1 MESKGY
7 DISYVTS
14 VDLEKNPN
22 LLIGHRVF
30 TDTGHDEYY
39 SDNMRAAISNGIAA
53 GVNMAFLSAN
63 NFYYRMTWAA
73 DYAGNQDT
81 RIHCDKNAL
90 VGSTTFEWR
99 LLSPPQPENQL
110 GGIMLEGVAN
120 DRPFLVSDA
129 SSWIYAGTGI
139 HNYTGNGTSNV
150 ITSGANQNALPGII
164 GYEFDARATT
174 TSNLSTWASS
184 EPSSTHTVGHSFVP
198 AGDGNATNV
207 YSDSVL
213 WTAPSGATIFSAG
226 TIQWA
231 WGLDNGYL
239 DGYCGCS
246 PGTYVN
252 SATQRITQNVLD
264 RFSGP

>member
-1 MESKGY
+1 MSRPSTLGQLKQSGY
-7 DISYVTS
+7 RPRS
-14 VDLEKNPN
+14 VK
-22 LLIGHRVF
+22 
-30 TDTGHDEYY
+30 DEI
-39 SDNMRAAISNGIAA
+39 RANAIARLRA
-53 GVNMAFLSAN
+53 G
-63 NFYYRMTWAA
+63 
-73 DYAGNQDT
+73 
-81 RIHCDKNAL
+81 DKL
-90 VGSTTFEWR
+90 F
-99 LLSPPQPENQL
+99 
-110 GGIMLEGVAN
+110 
-120 DRPFLVSDA
+120 
-129 SSWIYAGTGI
+129 
-139 HNYTGNGTSNV
+139 
-150 ITSGANQNALPGII
+150 PGII

-226 TIQWA
+226 TIQRA